1 MDCRRADISRP
12 AMPLRETEAIV
23 LRTYRLGEAD
33 KIVSL
38 FSRQFGRLR
47 AVAAGAQRPKSR
59 YGGILEPL
67 TYIRLWLFEREN
79 RDLLR
84 INSAELLE
92 SFFAMQQ
99 DYAVQLAAQYMA
111 EVSERLLP
119 EREVN
124 ERAFRLLLTVLR
136 GLKTSGSIDKPLL
149 YFNYWILRLG
159 GFLPDFQHC
168 AHCGRDLGGET
179 AYYGGESLRVVCSN
193 CRSSSSNRRLSPAI
207 IALTEKIR
215 RLPFD
220 RWASNRSMPNESV
233 ELGQAAEPDASE
245 TIREARLILED
256 WVEIIADKKLI
267 TRELMA
273 NEM

>member
-1 MDCRRADISRP
+1 
-12 AMPLRETEAIV
+12 MPLRETEAIV
-23 LRTYRLGEAD
+23 LRNYRLGEAD

-59 YGGILEPL
+59 YGGVLEPL

-79 RDLLR
+79 RDLFR

-92 SFFAMQQ
+92 SFFSMQS
-99 DYAVQLAAQYMA
+99 DYTVQLAAQYVA

-124 ERAFRLLLTVLR
+124 ERAFRLVLVVLR
-136 GLKTSGSIDKPLL
+136 GLKASRSIDKPLL

-159 GFLPDFQHC
+159 GFLPDLSQC
-168 AHCGRDLGGET
+168 AQCGRAMGGET
-179 AYYGGESLRVVCSN
+179 VYYGGDSLRVVCAD
-193 CRSSSSNRRLSPAI
+193 CRPGVSSHRLSPAI
-207 IALTEKIR
+207 ISLTEKIR

-220 RWASNRSMPNESV
+220 RWAGNQK
-233 ELGQAAEPDASE
+233 GPDAPNGPGEAKASGMDAPE
-245 TIREARLILED
+245 TIREARLIFEA
-256 WVEIIADKKLI
+256 WVEVCADKKLI
-267 TRELMA
+267 TRELMG
-273 NEM
+273 NDF